1 MEDALLYGRLQFAF
15 TVTYHYIFPQ
25 LTMGLALMIV
35 VLKTIA
41 LRRND
46 ERFNN
51 AARFWTK
58 IFAINFVMGVVTG
71 IPLEFQ
77 FGTNWARFSEITG
90 SVVGQTLAM
99 EGMYTF
105 FLESTFLGLFLF
117 AEKRLGPKG
126 HWFAAFMVFLGAWAS
141 GYLIVVTNAWM
152 QNPVGYEVLED
163 GRIVLT
169 QFSALFTNPWATW
182 QYLHTMVGSVITSAF
197 VMASVGAFYILRDK
211 HTDYGKIFLRYGV
224 VFGLVAS
231 ILAAFPTGDQQA
243 KNMVKYQPVSF
254 AAMEGLFET
263 EKGAGIA
270 LIGQPNMRSRHLD
283 NPIYVP
289 KLLSFLTYA
298 SFDAE
303 IKGLE
308 EFPEE
313 IWPTNVPALY
323 YSYHIMAGLGTLFI
337 LLMSVSAFLLYRK
350 KLFST
355 RPVLWAIML
364 ALPFP
369 YIANTAGWYT
379 AELGRQP
386 WLVYNLMRTVEG
398 ISPNVS
404 GGNALF
410 TFIGFIGLYFLL
422 GVLFLVL
429 VGREINRGPE
439 PKGEAKEA

>member
-25 LTMGLALMIV
+25 LTMGLALLIV

-46 ERFNN
+46 QRFNN

-197 VMASVGAFYILRDK
+197 VMASVGAFYMLRDK

-422 GVLFLVL
+422 GVLFLLL

-439 PKGEAKEA
+439 PKTEAKEA